1 MLVYFKDSFIKDF
14 KKLPSDTKREV
25 RFICITIFPK
35 LHSSIRDLKSYDVK
49 PTKGFKGY
57 FRIRL
62 GDYRVGFKMQDKS
75 IEFMRVKHRKDIYKN
90 FP

>member
-1 MLVYFKDSFIKDF
+1 MLVYFKTSFFKDL

-25 RFICITIFPK
+25 RFICFTIFPK
-35 LHSSIRDLKSYDVK
+35 LHNGGHDLKRYDIK
-49 PTKGFKGY
+49 PIKGFKGY

-62 GDYRVGFKMQDKS
+62 GDYRVGFKMKDKS
-75 IEFMRVKHRKDIYKN
+75 VEFMRVKHRKDIYKH

>member
-1 MLVYFKDSFIKDF
+1 MRVYFKTSFLKDF

-25 RFICITIFPK
+25 RFICVAIFPK
-35 LHSSIRDLKSYDVK
+35 LHSGIHDLKSYDVK
-49 PTKGFKGY
+49 SIKGFKDY

-62 GDYRVGFKMQDKS
+62 GDYRVGFKMKDKS
-75 IEFMRVKHRKDIYKN
+75 VEFMRVKHRKDIYKN